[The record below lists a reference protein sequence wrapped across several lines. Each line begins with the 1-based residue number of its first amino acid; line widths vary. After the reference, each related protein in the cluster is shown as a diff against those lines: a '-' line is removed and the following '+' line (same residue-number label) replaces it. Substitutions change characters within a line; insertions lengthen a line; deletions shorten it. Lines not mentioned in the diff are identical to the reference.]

1 MSLKD
6 QLTEDMKRAMKERE
20 SGKLRLAVIRM
31 ARAAVKNLE
40 INGKKEL
47 SEQEV
52 LGVLMKEV
60 KMRQDALEEFL
71 KAGRAELAAQ
81 AREEIAILQ
90 AYLPQPLSDSE
101 LRELAAEV
109 IAATGARGPKDLGRV
124 MPAVLARTG
133 GRAEGKRV
141 NAIVRELLK

>member
-90 AYLPQPLSDSE
+90 AYLPQPLSDSK